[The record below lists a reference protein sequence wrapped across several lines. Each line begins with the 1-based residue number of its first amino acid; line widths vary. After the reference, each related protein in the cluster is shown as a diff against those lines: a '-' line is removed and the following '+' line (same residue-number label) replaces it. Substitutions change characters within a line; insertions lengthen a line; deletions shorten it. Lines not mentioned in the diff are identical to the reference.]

1 MWKRFSILIAL
12 WKSSYV
18 FLLRL
23 IIKWKFL
30 CIFLLALLTVLLI
43 HLGWKKWL
51 LSVPQPLPQVSTI
64 NVGQTDSL
72 QLGSYYE
79 VSIPPTGKDK
89 YISANYRLWL
99 PNGVANIRGLIIRQ
113 HGCGGDPK
121 TEMGLTYANDL
132 QWQALA
138 IKYQFA
144 ILGTKLPTGDQSS
157 DVPNG
162 YQACDDWAVID
173 RGSEVALLKALSK
186 LGQKSNH
193 PELDK
198 LPWILWGYS
207 GGADWA
213 VQMLQ
218 KYPER
223 TIAVIAMRGG
233 GVVVEGVSLFPE
245 FNSKILEVPVL
256 FAAGG
261 KDAYAEETLY
271 LPKKIFSRYRKAGAP
286 WTFAIEANAGHDA
299 AETRQLAIPYLDAIL
314 SARLNANKT
323 DNDTKL
329 RQIDKAQGWLGNLTT
344 HEVASVS
351 QFNGELQE
359 AVWLPN
365 AETAHKWQEYSNNP
379 DFWNQVRY
387 KFCSNKNLVTLLGAP
402 RLVDSCYPDKITP
415 TQKPN
420 APIDVKGTKITAT
433 EVVLTW
439 GFSPTPENG
448 LPKFRIYRDKSLIAT
463 LQGQEYSGDDTPSP
477 TQVVLEFRD
486 QEANAKAVYNV
497 SAFNA
502 IGESMSQPAVPNPI

>member
-12 WKSSYV
+12 WKSSYG
-18 FLLRL
+18 FWLRL
-23 IIKWKFL
+23 MLKWKFL
-30 CIFLLALLTVLLI
+30 CIFLLVLLTVLLI

-79 VSIPPTGKDK
+79 VSILPTGKDK

-99 PNGVANIRGLIIRQ
+99 PNGVANIRGLIVKQ
-113 HGCGGDPK
+113 HGCGNPTTDL
-121 TEMGLTYANDL
+121 GLTYANDL

-144 ILGTKLPTGDQSS
+144 LLGTKLPTGDQSF

-173 RGSEVALLKALSK
+173 RGSEVAFFKALRE
-186 LGQKSNH
+186 LAQKSSH

-213 VQMLQ
+213 AQMLQ

-223 TIAVIAMRGG
+223 TIAVVAMRGG
-233 GVVVEGVSLFPE
+233 GAVVEGVSIFPE
-245 FNSKILEVPVL
+245 FNSKIVEVPVL
-256 FAAGG
+256 FAAGE

-271 LPKKIFSRYRKAGAP
+271 LPQKIFARYRKAGAP

-314 SARLNANKT
+314 SARLNEKKAET
-323 DNDTKL
+323 ETKL
-329 RQIDKAQGWLGNLTT
+329 LQIDKAQGWLGNLDS
-344 HEVASVS
+344 HEIAPVS
-351 QFNGELQE
+351 QFNGNHLES
-359 AVWLPN
+359 VWLPN
-365 AETAHKWQEYSNNP
+365 AETAHKWREYGVKP
-379 DFWNQVRY
+379 DFWNHMRY
-387 KFCSNKNLVTLLGAP
+387 KFCTHKDWVTFLGAP
-402 RLVDSCYPDKITP
+402 RLAESCHPEKITP
-415 TQKPN
+415 TQKPS
-420 APIDVKGTKITAT
+420 APFNVRVKKISAT

-439 GFSPTPENG
+439 DFVPTIENG
-448 LPKFRIYRDKSLIAT
+448 LPQFRIYRDNSLIAT
-463 LQGQEYSGDDTPSP
+463 LQGQEYSGEDTPLP
-477 TQVVLEFRD
+477 PQVVLEFRD
-486 QEANAKAVYNV
+486 QEAKAKAVYTV

-502 IGESMSQPAVPNPI
+502 IGESTSQPVINTNS